1 MLAGCGPAAAPD
13 AAPAQASGAA
23 PAPSIP
29 ATRSRPSA
37 DPAQASSATAYEDD
51 SPARPPERVLIP
63 SIRVDA
69 SVVAVGL
76 TPSGQMEV
84 PDFGLAGWYTE
95 GPVPG
100 DPGPGVVIAHV
111 SSRRGPD
118 VFARLAELRPG
129 DLVTVRATDGVE
141 RSWAVVATEQAD
153 KDDLPTGRI
162 WNGTTQAVLR
172 LITCAGSI
180 DPDTGHYEDN
190 WIVYA
195 DPVATDV

>member
-1 MLAGCGPAAAPD
+1 
-13 AAPAQASGAA
+13 
-23 PAPSIP
+23 
-29 ATRSRPSA
+29 
-37 DPAQASSATAYEDD
+37 
-51 SPARPPERVLIP
+51 
-63 SIRVDA
+63 VDA